1 MSSRVASSIA
11 LANLH
16 SINSRGRHRI
26 FLWFL
31 NRTIGIRRTALS
43 QSAEDDNCTTNRHV
57 NPLKAWDPSRRLT
70 ACSTCATPRLMFGA
84 IHARPELSIQEPRDR
99 FSPANKRVIESYRLS
114 ELSQPL
120 RRTSRKRLGRMN
132 IRRR

>member
-1 MSSRVASSIA
+1 MSSRVAGSIA

-31 NRTIGIRRTALS
+31 NRTIGIHRTALS

-57 NPLKAWDPSRRLT
+57 NPYEGLGPIQAVDRVLDMCHTPINVWSDSCEAGIIDSRT
-70 ACSTCATPRLMFGA
+70 
-84 IHARPELSIQEPRDR
+84 
-99 FSPANKRVIESYRLS
+99 KR
-114 ELSQPL
+114 
-120 RRTSRKRLGRMN
+120 
-132 IRRR
+132 